1 MIRRLTIW
9 MLACL
14 ISLVLAS
21 SWLLDGPSEI
31 DAMRANAASKQ
42 DAQQAADILIRFA
55 NSASKV
61 CGGENSAYTLL
72 DASTVRCS
80 TKRGY
85 KTIIAKVTL

>member
-1 MIRRLTIW
+1 MTRLIEW
-9 MLACL
+9 LIVCL
-14 ISLVLAS
+14 IALVLAS

-31 DAMRANAASKQ
+31 DAMRATAASRQ

-55 NSASKV
+55 DAASKV
-61 CGGENSAYTLL
+61 CGGENAAYTLI
-72 DASTVRCS
+72 DASTVQCS